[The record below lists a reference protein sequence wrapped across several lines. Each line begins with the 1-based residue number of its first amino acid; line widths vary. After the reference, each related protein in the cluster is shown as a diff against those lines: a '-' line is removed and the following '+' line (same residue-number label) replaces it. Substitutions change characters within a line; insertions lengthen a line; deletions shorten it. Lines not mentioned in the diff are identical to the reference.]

1 MIRFRWSFS
10 SLGNS
15 ASLLLLLLAA
25 MLGVQ
30 PACRSSARA
39 REHVEKGNQY
49 FAQKQFSSA
58 ENEYRQA
65 IQINPDFADGYY
77 RLGLL
82 QIQQDHP
89 TAARQSFARA
99 VDTDPKSVDAR
110 LHLDDLQVSST
121 QYAEARQQA
130 EAVLQQDGK
139 NSGAHRLLGQVA
151 LHQMQYIPAENELK
165 QAISLDPHDPQTY
178 EVLGLAQLLDAEY
191 GAAEK
196 SFQTAI
202 DIKPDDPQT
211 YINLANF
218 YKGQN
223 AADRAEQVLQQGIS
237 RAPKAVELPVAL
249 AGLYL
254 ERNRLLDAKHLLDR
268 VEADENNYPDGRRAV
283 GAFYLDN
290 GDAASALDRFRAIVS
305 KNDND
310 QAAARRVAECYLQ
323 LGRWQDAEQWLDRRD
338 KDRKDADFRLLR
350 ARSYLGAFRLQEAAA
365 ELQKLIKD
373 TPDLPAVYFYLAQVY
388 SAQEQAAQAQQA
400 LAEALRVQP
409 GYLPALLG
417 LGNISLQQSNGNL
430 ALAYASRVIATSFW
444 LADAHV
450 LAGSSYL
457 LLGDQSQAQRAFELA
472 VGLNPRS
479 PAAQERLGHILGIRG
494 IYADAAKAYES
505 ALAIAPDYAPALKGL
520 GEMLAKE
527 GKAKQASARIDSQ
540 IAAQPKAF
548 QLFVARAE
556 FCIAQKDWSC
566 AEHSYQQTLA
576 LNPYY
581 VNGYLALA
589 HIYAATN
596 RPQGMI
602 QEYEAA
608 RSKFPEYLP
617 TYILLGQVYEY
628 VGNVDRARQTYQ
640 DALKIDP
647 NSYQSMSNLARLYA
661 DHGGSLSDALG
672 LAQKA
677 KAEQPDDPGVN
688 DTLGWIYYKQGLYR
702 SAVPVLESAVA
713 KNPQAAK
720 FQFHLGMAYLA
731 AGQNAQAH
739 TSLQMALQAGL
750 SGEDARSAQEA
761 LQKAGS

>member
-1 MIRFRWSFS
+1 MIRSRWSTS
-10 SLGNS
+10 SLGS
-15 ASLLLLLLAA
+15 HASLVLLLMA
-25 MLGVQ
+25 MVAVLPG
-30 PACRSSARA
+30 CRGSARA

-65 IQINPDFADGYY
+65 IQINPDFADAYY

-82 QIQQDHP
+82 QVQQEYP
-89 TAARQSFARA
+89 AAASQSFARA
-99 VDTDPKSVDAR
+99 VELAPKNLDAR
-110 LHLDDLQVSST
+110 LHLGDLLVSST

-139 NSGAHRLLGQVA
+139 NAGAHRLLGQVA
-151 LHQMQYIPAENELK
+151 LHQMQYVPAETELK
-165 QAISLDPHDPQTY
+165 ESIALDPHDPQTY

-223 AADRAEQVLQQGIS
+223 TPDRAEQVLRQGIV
-237 RAPKAVELPVAL
+237 RAPKAVELPVAI
-249 AGLYL
+249 ASLYV
-254 ERNRLLDAKHLLDR
+254 ERNRTLEAKHLLDQ
-268 VEADENNYPDGRRAV
+268 VEADESNYPEGHRAV
-283 GAFYLDN
+283 AAFYLDN
-290 GDAASALDRFRAIVS
+290 GDAASALDRFRALVS
-305 KNDND
+305 RNDGD
-310 QAAARRVAECYLQ
+310 QAAAKKVAECYLQ
-323 LGRWQDAEQWLDRRD
+323 LGRWQDADHWLDQRD

-350 ARSYLGAFRLQEAAA
+350 ARSSLGAFRLREAAA
-365 ELQKLIKD
+365 ELQSLIKD
-373 TPDLPAVYFYLAQVY
+373 SPDLPAVYFYLAQVY
-388 SAQEQAAQAQQA
+388 TAQEEGPQAQQV
-400 LAEALRVQP
+400 LIDALRVQP

-417 LGNISLQQSNGNL
+417 LGNISLQQNNANS
-430 ALAYASRVIATSFW
+430 ALGYASQVIATSFW
-444 LADAHV
+444 VADAHI

-457 LLGDQSQAQRAFELA
+457 LQSDLNQAQRAFELA
-472 VGLNPRS
+472 AGLNPRS
-479 PAAQERLGHILGIRG
+479 PAAQERLGRVLSMQGN
-494 IYADAAKAYES
+494 YADAEKAYES
-505 ALAIAPDYAPALKGL
+505 SLAIAPDYSPALSGL
-520 GEMLAKE
+520 SEVLAKE
-527 GKAKQASARIDSQ
+527 GKAKLANGRIDRQ
-540 IAAQPKAF
+540 IAAQPKAS
-548 QLFVARAE
+548 QLYVAKAE
-556 FCIAQKDWSC
+556 FCIAQKDWAC
-566 AEHSYQQTLA
+566 AERSYQQTLA

-617 TYILLGQVYEY
+617 TYILLAQVYEY

-640 DALKIDP
+640 DALKVDP

-661 DHGGSLSDALG
+661 DHGGSLSDALE

-677 KAEQPDDPGVN
+677 KAGQPGDANVN

-702 SAVPVLESAVA
+702 SAVPALEAAVA
-713 KNPQAAK
+713 KNPQVAK

-731 AGQNAQAH
+731 SGQPAQAH
-739 TSLQMALQAGL
+739 TRLLAALQSGL
-750 SGEDARSAQEA
+750 SGDDARSAQEA
-761 LQKAGS
+761 LQRTGS